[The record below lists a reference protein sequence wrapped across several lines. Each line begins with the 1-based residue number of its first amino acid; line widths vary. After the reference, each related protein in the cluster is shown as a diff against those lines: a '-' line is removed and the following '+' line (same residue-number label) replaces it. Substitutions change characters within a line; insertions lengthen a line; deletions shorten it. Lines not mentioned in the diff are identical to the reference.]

1 VAGAALR
8 AYAHALHAALAPSG
22 VQVAHVAIGAWI
34 GHQPGA
40 TPEAIVP
47 LYWELYSQRDQ
58 VERVFFPETNEA
70 G

>member
-1 VAGAALR
+1 
-8 AYAHALHAALAPSG
+8 

>member
-1 VAGAALR
+1 
-8 AYAHALHAALAPSG
+8 

-58 VERVFFPETNEA
+58 VERVFFPETNEP